1 MSRSVKF
8 GIFVAASILA
18 SALNYLTYPILA
30 RMLSGGVFVE
40 ITVALSLLTQISAF
54 LSALVALTVGLTKD
68 AHRKDV
74 PEVGA
79 LQSVLFRM
87 FLIVIVV
94 FCFTAPWTMGSL
106 NIPLPYTLPIAM
118 MLLFSVPTAIVSGFF
133 NGRGELIKL
142 GGVAVMT
149 ASLQFIL
156 TVLVAGITGDGVIA
170 LIAMSIGQVLSL
182 VLIYTI
188 FRSEHLPTISLRVKA
203 VKNMRLVRFA
213 VLVSIAVMAVNILQI
228 ADLLLVKSQAVDVV
242 LYTDFYVIS
251 RIVFFAGMIM
261 IWPFLSWI
269 DTASHAKNVGAIV
282 KAIGIIALGCLVAA
296 VGIIVLGDTVTR
308 VLLAASYPQAT
319 INSVGTLSI
328 IYKFLYLVI
337 ILFTLYFTV
346 MRSYWAVIIP
356 AVLTVTF
363 VVFTMFMPM
372 GMSLHSLLIAICS
385 IGAGGVVLAI
395 TAYTLSSRGYLELKA
410 RLQ

>member
-8 GIFVAASILA
+8 GIFVAASVLA
-18 SALNYLTYPILA
+18 SALNYITYPILA
-30 RMLSGGVFVE
+30 RMLSGNVFVE

-79 LQSVLFRM
+79 LQSVLFRI
-87 FLIVIVV
+87 FLLIIAV
-94 FCFTAPWTMGSL
+94 FCLTAPWTMGTLS
-106 NIPLPYTLPIAM
+106 IPLPYTLPIAM

-133 NGRGELIKL
+133 NGRSELIKL

-170 LIAMSIGQVLSL
+170 LIAMAIGQVLSL

-188 FRSEHLPTISLRVKA
+188 FRSENLPSISLRVKA
-203 VKNMRLVRFA
+203 IKNMRLVRFA

-269 DTASHAKNVGAIV
+269 DTARHANNIGAIV
-282 KAIGIIALGCLVAA
+282 KAIGVMAVGCLTAA

-319 INSVGTLSI
+319 INSIGTLSI
-328 IYKFLYLVI
+328 VYKFLYLVI

-372 GMSLHSLLIAICS
+372 GMSLHSLLVAICA